1 MTKEERAEKW
11 SRGIPEMECLTQ
23 QEKEEICRRV
33 TFQLLVLTGLLA
45 GAALCCLS
53 FLSLEDPAFFDVL
66 NHSADK
72 VNEIHKNVH
81 SMAKRQ
87 GAAVMSLPYVIPL
100 VLPIV
105 ILVLAVVY
113 FLKKPLLRREAGKL
127 SQRWRLETDVNTTV
141 QFASEDIKKTM
152 ELLQKDDV
160 QYLILTP
167 PAPVMGSLFMQTAHD
182 EGNLFTLEISKAE
195 EGGSVI
201 YGKER
206 QTGEQVLY
214 ALQNYRNWNIIP
226 DTSGWEKLYTLKDTP
241 DKRSGGD
248 PAHTPAGGQD
258 GVGTFLRNLREK
270 GEEMLNHIYWAF
282 DEKTYTSVDTF
293 SEDLKSY
300 MEDNCKNWKPEETA
314 VEAGKV
320 YIVYEAFLS
329 GREELLANEKVV
341 DESDL
346 DEENRIDGLFQTD
359 IEALLSANNGRC
371 FTSGEL
377 LMKVHNQLAGKDLGD
392 HCFFEGL
399 ERVETEDGIPRWR
412 VRLGS

>member
-1 MTKEERAEKW
+1 
-11 SRGIPEMECLTQ
+11 
-23 QEKEEICRRV
+23 
-33 TFQLLVLTGLLA
+33 
-45 GAALCCLS
+45 
-53 FLSLEDPAFFDVL
+53 
-66 NHSADK
+66 
-72 VNEIHKNVH
+72 
-81 SMAKRQ
+81 
-87 GAAVMSLPYVIPL
+87 MSLPYVLPL

-105 ILVLAVVY
+105 IPVLAVVY

-214 ALQNYRNWNIIP
+214 ALQNYRNRNIIP

-258 GVGTFLRNLREK
+258 GAGTFLRNLREK

-282 DEKTYTSVDTF
+282 DEKTYTSAATF

-300 MEDNCKNWKPEETA
+300 MEDNRKNWKPEETA
-314 VEAGKV
+314 VKAGKV

-329 GREELLANEKVV
+329 EKVV

-359 IEALLSANNGRC
+359 IEALLSADNGSC

-377 LMKVHNQLAGKDLGD
+377 LIKVHNQLAGKDLGD
-392 HCFFEGL
+392 HYFFEGL

>member
-33 TFQLLVLTGLLA
+33 TFQLLVLTGILV
-45 GAALCCLS
+45 GTALCCLS
-53 FLSLEDPAFFDVL
+53 FLLLEDPAVFDVL

-81 SMAKRQ
+81 STAKRQ
-87 GAAVMSLPYVIPL
+87 GAAVMSLPYVLPF

-105 ILVLAVVY
+105 IPVLAIVY

-206 QTGEQVLY
+206 QTGDQVLY
-214 ALQNYRNWNIIP
+214 ALQNYRNRNIIP
-226 DTSGWEKLYTLKDTP
+226 DTSGWEKLYTFKDIP
-241 DKRSGGD
+241 DKGNGGK
-248 PAHTPAGGQD
+248 PIHTPASGQD
-258 GVGTFLRNLREK
+258 GADTFLRTLREE
-270 GEEMLNHIYWAF
+270 GEELLNHIYWAF
-282 DEKTYTSVDTF
+282 DEKTYTSVDAF
-293 SEDLKSY
+293 SEDVENY
-300 MEDNCKNWKPEETA
+300 IEDNRKNWKPEETA
-314 VEAGKV
+314 VKAGEAC
-320 YIVYEAFLS
+320 IVYEAFLS
-329 GREELLANEKVV
+329 GKEELLANEKVI

-346 DEENRIDGLFQTD
+346 DEENQIDGLFQTD
-359 IEALLSANNGRC
+359 IEALLSANNGSC

-392 HCFFEGL
+392 HYFFEGL
-399 ERVETEDGIPRWR
+399 ERVETEDSIPRWR

>member
-45 GAALCCLS
+45 GAALCCLF

-72 VNEIHKNVH
+72 VNEVHKNVH

-87 GAAVMSLPYVIPL
+87 GAAVMSLPYVLPL

-105 ILVLAVVY
+105 IPVLAVVY

-182 EGNLFTLEISKAE
+182 EGALFT
-195 EGGSVI
+195 
-201 YGKER
+201 
-206 QTGEQVLY
+206 
-214 ALQNYRNWNIIP
+214 
-226 DTSGWEKLYTLKDTP
+226 EK
-241 DKRSGGD
+241 RG
-248 PAHTPAGGQD
+248 
-258 GVGTFLRNLREK
+258 
-270 GEEMLNHIYWAF
+270 
-282 DEKTYTSVDTF
+282 
-293 SEDLKSY
+293 
-300 MEDNCKNWKPEETA
+300 
-314 VEAGKV
+314 
-320 YIVYEAFLS
+320 
-329 GREELLANEKVV
+329 
-341 DESDL
+341 
-346 DEENRIDGLFQTD
+346 
-359 IEALLSANNGRC
+359 
-371 FTSGEL
+371 
-377 LMKVHNQLAGKDLGD
+377 
-392 HCFFEGL
+392 
-399 ERVETEDGIPRWR
+399 
-412 VRLGS
+412 RLGSRYCMRCKITGTGISFPIPPAGKSCTHLKIHRIRGVAGIRLIRLQADRMEWAHSFGTFAKRGRKC

>member
-33 TFQLLVLTGLLA
+33 TFQLLVLTGILA

-87 GAAVMSLPYVIPL
+87 GAAVMSLPYVLPL

-105 ILVLAVVY
+105 IPVLAVVY

-195 EGGSVI
+195 EGGS
-201 YGKER
+201 
-206 QTGEQVLY
+206 
-214 ALQNYRNWNIIP
+214 II
-226 DTSGWEKLYTLKDTP
+226 TEK
-241 DKRSGGD
+241 RG
-248 PAHTPAGGQD
+248 
-258 GVGTFLRNLREK
+258 
-270 GEEMLNHIYWAF
+270 
-282 DEKTYTSVDTF
+282 
-293 SEDLKSY
+293 
-300 MEDNCKNWKPEETA
+300 
-314 VEAGKV
+314 
-320 YIVYEAFLS
+320 
-329 GREELLANEKVV
+329 
-341 DESDL
+341 
-346 DEENRIDGLFQTD
+346 
-359 IEALLSANNGRC
+359 
-371 FTSGEL
+371 
-377 LMKVHNQLAGKDLGD
+377 
-392 HCFFEGL
+392 
-399 ERVETEDGIPRWR
+399 
-412 VRLGS
+412 RLGSRYCMRCKITGTEISFPIPPAGKSCTHLKIHRIRGVAGIRLIRLQADKMEQIHSFINFVKRENC

>member
-33 TFQLLVLTGLLA
+33 TFQLLVLTGILA

-87 GAAVMSLPYVIPL
+87 GAAVMSLPYVLPL

-105 ILVLAVVY
+105 IPVLAVVY

-160 QYLILTP
+160 AGHFRTGIFKRIVRQ
-167 PAPVMGSLFMQTAHD
+167 ADSAQKVGSLCQVFPD
-182 EGNLFTLEISKAE
+182 
-195 EGGSVI
+195 GG
-201 YGKER
+201 
-206 QTGEQVLY
+206 
-214 ALQNYRNWNIIP
+214 
-226 DTSGWEKLYTLKDTP
+226 
-241 DKRSGGD
+241 
-248 PAHTPAGGQD
+248 
-258 GVGTFLRNLREK
+258 
-270 GEEMLNHIYWAF
+270 
-282 DEKTYTSVDTF
+282 
-293 SEDLKSY
+293 
-300 MEDNCKNWKPEETA
+300 
-314 VEAGKV
+314 
-320 YIVYEAFLS
+320 
-329 GREELLANEKVV
+329 
-341 DESDL
+341 
-346 DEENRIDGLFQTD
+346 
-359 IEALLSANNGRC
+359 
-371 FTSGEL
+371 
-377 LMKVHNQLAGKDLGD
+377 
-392 HCFFEGL
+392 
-399 ERVETEDGIPRWR
+399 
-412 VRLGS
+412 VRLIQCAF

>member
-66 NHSADK
+66 NHSADN

-81 SMAKRQ
+81 SMAKRK
-87 GAAVMSLPYVIPL
+87 GAAVMSLPYVLPL

-105 ILVLAVVY
+105 VPTLAVVY

-141 QFASEDIKKTM
+141 QFASDDIKKTM
-152 ELLQKDDV
+152 ELLQKGDV

-182 EGNLFTLEISKAE
+182 EGDLFTLEISKAE
-195 EGGSVI
+195 EDGSVI
-201 YGKER
+201 YGKAR

-214 ALQNYRNWNIIP
+214 ALQNYRNRNIIP

-241 DKRSGGD
+241 DKGNGGE
-248 PAHTPAGGQD
+248 PAHTPASGQD
-258 GVGTFLRNLREK
+258 GADTFLHKFREE
-270 GEEMLNHIYWAF
+270 GELLNHIYWAF
-282 DEKTYTSVDTF
+282 DEKPYTSPAAF
-293 SEDLKSY
+293 SEDVKNY
-300 MEDNCKNWKPEETA
+300 IEDNRKNWKPEETA
-314 VEAGKV
+314 VKAGKV

-329 GREELLANEKVV
+329 GKEELLANEKVV

-359 IEALLSANNGRC
+359 IEALLSANDGRC
-371 FTSGEL
+371 FTSEEL

-392 HCFFEGL
+392 HYFFEGL
-399 ERVETEDGIPRWR
+399 ERVETEDGISCWR